1 MKLIVVML
9 VRAVI
14 VLRRLLR
21 FYRVI
26 VDMFRAVLVNMNF
39 TT

>member
-1 MKLIVVML
+1 VL

-14 VLRRLLR
+14 VLGRLLG
-21 FYRVI
+21 FCSLF
-26 VDMFRAVLVNMNF
+26 VDMFRAVLVYVNF